1 MPINSQLESVKEFSV
16 LLDATTTLQKV
27 KRMAYEI
34 LENNFDQKE
43 IVLVGI
49 DGEGFR
55 LTELLGENLSQVT
68 DKKIEIA
75 RVIFDKKAK
84 TQPDIKIESEIDTF
98 KNKTVILIDDVLNT
112 GRTIAFSLRPFLS
125 IPLKKIE
132 VAVLVDRDHLT
143 FPVSAKY
150 IGYSLS
156 TTLREHIKVILSD
169 KDNVGVYLY

>member
-1 MPINSQLESVKEFSV
+1 MPIDSQVEEVKEFSV

-27 KRMAYEI
+27 KRMGYEI

-55 LTELLGENLSQVT
+55 LAELLCETLIQVT
-68 DKKIEIA
+68 DKKVEIA

-98 KNKTVILIDDVLNT
+98 KNKTIIMIDDVLNT
-112 GRTIAFSLRPFLS
+112 GRTIAFALRPFLS

-132 VAVLVDRDHLT
+132 VAVLVDRDHLI

-156 TTLREHIKVILSD
+156 TTLREHIKVKLSD
-169 KDNVGVYLY
+169 KNDVGVYLY

>member
-1 MPINSQLESVKEFSV
+1 MPIDSQVEEVKEFSV

-27 KRMAYEI
+27 KRMGYEI

-55 LTELLGENLSQVT
+55 LAELLLETLTQVT
-68 DKKIEIA
+68 DKKVEIA

-98 KNKTVILIDDVLNT
+98 KNKTIIMIDDVLNT
-112 GRTIAFSLRPFLS
+112 GRTIAFALRPFLS

-132 VAVLVDRDHLT
+132 VAVLVDRDHLI

-156 TTLREHIKVILSD
+156 TTLREHIKVKLSD
-169 KDNVGVYLY
+169 KNDVGVYLY